1 MKNSISVSIKKPCSE
16 KFSTFSTTDKGGF
29 CGSCEKEVIDFT
41 TMSKSEIL
49 NYLCTATN
57 STCGRFK
64 TSQLNDLQMTNSNVS
79 PFNFLTKS
87 IGAMS
92 FSLLSLCA
100 ISSVNAQDEAL
111 STSVQT
117 ALVSNP
123 EATTN
128 TTQSNKYK
136 VKGLVVDQENLP
148 LPGVSVVLKGTNEG
162 VSTDFDGNFEFS
174 RRLSEGDVLV
184 FSYVGY
190 DTQSYTIVKS
200 ETDTIEIS
208 ILFDSADI
216 ELMGDIS
223 IEGVYQPK
231 RNIAQ
236 KIGSIFN

>member
-1 MKNSISVSIKKPCSE
+1 MKNSISVSVKKPCSE

-123 EATTN
+123 EAITN

>member
-1 MKNSISVSIKKPCSE
+1 MKNSISVSVKKPCSE

-117 ALVSNP
+117 ELVSNS

>member
-1 MKNSISVSIKKPCSE
+1 MKNSISVSVKKPCSE

-64 TSQLNDLQMTNSNVS
+64 TSQLNDLQMSDSNVS
-79 PFNFLTKS
+79 SYNFLTKS

-111 STSVQT
+111 NTSVQT
-117 ALVSNP
+117 ELVSNP
-123 EATTN
+123 GATTN
-128 TTQSNKYK
+128 ATQSNKYK

-174 RRLSEGDVLV
+174 RRLSEGDVLD

-190 DTQSYTIVKS
+190 DTQRYTITKS

>member
-1 MKNSISVSIKKPCSE
+1 MKNSISVSVKKPCSE
-16 KFSTFSTTDKGGF
+16 KFSTFNTTDKGGF
-29 CGSCEKEVIDFT
+29 CASCEKEVIDFT

-64 TSQLNDLQMTNSNVS
+64 TSQLNDLQMANSNVS
-79 PFNFLTKS
+79 SFNFLTKS

-111 STSVQT
+111 STSAQT
-117 ALVSNP
+117 ELVSNP

-174 RRLSEGDVLV
+174 RHLSEGDVLV

-190 DTQSYTIVKS
+190 DTQRYTIAKS

>member
-1 MKNSISVSIKKPCSE
+1 MKNSISVSVKKPCSE

-64 TSQLNDLQMTNSNVS
+64 TSQLNDLQMANSNVS
-79 PFNFLTKS
+79 SFNFLTKS

-117 ALVSNP
+117 ELVSNP

-148 LPGVSVVLKGTNEG
+148 LPGVSVVLKGTSEG

-190 DTQSYTIVKS
+190 DTQRYTIAKS

>member
-1 MKNSISVSIKKPCSE
+1 MKNSISVSVKKPCSE
-16 KFSTFSTTDKGGF
+16 KFSTFRTTDKGGF

-64 TSQLNDLQMTNSNVS
+64 TSQLNDLQMANSNVS
-79 PFNFLTKS
+79 SFNFLTKS

-111 STSVQT
+111 STSAQT
-117 ALVSNP
+117 ELVSNP

-128 TTQSNKYK
+128 TTQTNKYK

-190 DTQSYTIVKS
+190 DTQRYTIAKS

-231 RNIAQ
+231 RNITQ

>member
-1 MKNSISVSIKKPCSE
+1 MKNSISVSVKKPCSE

-57 STCGRFK
+57 STCGRFR
-64 TSQLNDLQMTNSNVS
+64 TSQLNDLQMANSNVS
-79 PFNFLTKS
+79 SFNFLTKS

-111 STSVQT
+111 STSAQT
-117 ALVSNP
+117 ELVSNP

-190 DTQSYTIVKS
+190 DTQRYTIAKS

-231 RNIAQ
+231 RNITQ

>member
-1 MKNSISVSIKKPCSE
+1 MKNSISVSVKKPCSE

-29 CGSCEKEVIDFT
+29 CASCEKEVIDFT

-64 TSQLNDLQMTNSNVS
+64 TSQLNDLQMANSNVS
-79 PFNFLTKS
+79 SFNFLTKS

-111 STSVQT
+111 RTSAQT
-117 ALVSNP
+117 ELVSNP

-190 DTQSYTIVKS
+190 DTQRYTIAKS

>member
-1 MKNSISVSIKKPCSE
+1 MKNSISVSVKKPCSE

-162 VSTDFDGNFEFS
+162 VSTDFDGNFEFN

-236 KIGSIFN
+236 KIGSNFN